1 MCSSKKQVEAN
12 VFFCWQTSLIPSLVR
27 LHCIQSKISRA
38 SGHLGT
44 VTCFSSYEGLYAAL
58 SRQRI
63 ISI

>member
-44 VTCFSSYEGLYAAL
+44 VTCMSLFGSYEGYNEVMRA
-58 SRQRI
+58 
-63 ISI
+63 